1 MSVELPD
8 VGESTRK
15 LLTGRH
21 AFVYDACPA
30 EMNGEKG
37 FLGLSR
43 GVYWKVW
50 FDTDGRSKTLF
61 TSFKRGAAEAKF
73 KELRRSYGKGS

>member
-1 MSVELPD
+1 MSVELSD
-8 VGESTRK
+8 IGEAARR

-21 AFVYDACPA
+21 PCVYNACPA
-30 EMNGEKG
+30 ELNGEKG

-50 FDTDGRSKTLF
+50 FDTDSRSKTLF
-61 TSFKRGAAEAKF
+61 TSFMRVPAEAKF
-73 KELRRSYGKGS
+73 KELRRSYGK